1 MSIDKGT
8 EVVGGSVGCLG
19 RGGRWRRISQMG
31 PDASGERVYSGAAS
45 GSRSE
50 GRRSAAIADQPV
62 RWGFGRQAST
72 GPASHRSGQ
81 LEQLA
86 LAEASAPA
94 GGAGAT
100 PS

>member
-1 MSIDKGT
+1 
-8 EVVGGSVGCLG
+8 
-19 RGGRWRRISQMG
+19 MG

-94 GGAGAT
+94 GGAGAM
-100 PS
+100 PSYGLRCCAQRPASAGLAPPLCVEAG